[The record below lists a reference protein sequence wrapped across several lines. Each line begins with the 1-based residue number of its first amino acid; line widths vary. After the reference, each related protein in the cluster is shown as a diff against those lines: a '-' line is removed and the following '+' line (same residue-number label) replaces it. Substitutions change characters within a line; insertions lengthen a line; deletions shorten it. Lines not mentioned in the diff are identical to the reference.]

1 MNKPEPSLATQK
13 SNEQTDSSVITE
25 DAVSAVTGEEPKT
38 GDLEIAE
45 GIEAPKNLG
54 APSDP
59 EVPEDLEEFE
69 ELTDQELLELELALT
84 APRHSNKRI
93 FGAMLVGAL
102 ISLLAAFVLAVDAI
116 ALAANPNEA
125 LSCNINAVLNCGTV
139 ALSWQAE
146 AFGFPNV
153 FLGLMFE
160 PMVIT
165 MALIGLSGVKLPRWL
180 AITEQVIYG
189 FATLFAIWLFIQS
202 MFVIGAM
209 CPWCLCIT
217 YVTPLIFLTL
227 MHYNIREDNIWR
239 TGRGRELARKFVRN
253 HYDLYVFVGW
263 VVLITVALIVKYG
276 PALLG

>member
-1 MNKPEPSLATQK
+1 MNKPEPVGSSDHKVTLNKQATETLQ
-13 SNEQTDSSVITE
+13 SDSFE
-25 DAVSAVTGEEPKT
+25 D
-38 GDLEIAE
+38 
-45 GIEAPKNLG
+45 
-54 APSDP
+54 
-59 EVPEDLEEFE
+59 FE
-69 ELTDQELLELELALT
+69 ELTEQELQEMELALT

-93 FGAMLVGAL
+93 FGAMLVAAL

-116 ALAANPNEA
+116 ALAANPNQA
-125 LSCNINAVLNCGTV
+125 LSCDINAVLSCGTV

-180 AITEQVIYG
+180 ALVEQVIYG
-189 FATLFAIWLFIQS
+189 FATLFAIWLFYQS

-217 YVTPLIFLTL
+217 YVTPLVFLTL
-227 MHYNIREDNIWR
+227 LHYNIREDNIWR
-239 TGRGRELARKFVRN
+239 SGKGRARARKFVRN
-253 HYDLYVFVGW
+253 HYDLYVFIGW
-263 VVLITVALIVKYG
+263 IVVITAALVIKYG
-276 PALLG
+276 PALVA